1 MTDDMTITID
11 SEDYVLRRDGEGL
24 QVGRRNG
31 ADVVWLDTVDT
42 SLLRGPALEALERG
56 DASDESLLTAVRGIT
71 LPLARLVVAVAL
83 GRLGC
88 AARAARMSRRVS
100 WVVVGEG
107 GGRTARLRPSR
118 LTPSGCRW
126 PARRRLPPGPR
137 CGAVWCRSS
146 RPGDAGAAVAG

>member
-71 LPLARLVVAVAL
+71 QAEVER
-83 GRLGC
+83 
-88 AARAARMSRRVS
+88 
-100 WVVVGEG
+100 
-107 GGRTARLRPSR
+107 
-118 LTPSGCRW
+118 
-126 PARRRLPPGPR
+126 
-137 CGAVWCRSS
+137 GA
-146 RPGDAGAAVAG
+146 